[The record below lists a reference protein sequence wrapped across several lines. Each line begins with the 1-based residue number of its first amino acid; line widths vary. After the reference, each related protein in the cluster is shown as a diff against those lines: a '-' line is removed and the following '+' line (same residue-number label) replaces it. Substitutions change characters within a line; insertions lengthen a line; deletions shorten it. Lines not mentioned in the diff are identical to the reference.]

1 MRTQYFRWNI
11 IVLLSII
18 LITQQSCFSYKKQI
32 LFQDLPDSTANISL
46 AQPDPIIQRGAQL
59 MIRIYAMD
67 QESAGYFNQPMGFGG
82 GGGGGGM
89 MMNSSQGS
97 FLGYLVNE
105 QGQIE
110 FPKLGTINVLGYTQ
124 QQLRDSLQVW
134 LLPYLR
140 EPIANV
146 RIMNFLVTYIS
157 ADKASTMV
165 ISNNKTNI
173 LQFLGMVNGLTWVD
187 KRDNVK
193 VIRQTNDTR
202 KVYNV
207 NLTDSSVFSS
217 PAFYLQPGD
226 VIYVEPNKRKFIETN
241 VLLLNYLTT
250 VTSTIT
256 VLFLFINNLR
266 N

>member
-1 MRTQYFRWNI
+1 MRNLNFRWNI
-11 IVLLSII
+11 IVVFSII
-18 LITQQSCFSYKKQI
+18 LITQQSCFSYRKQI
-32 LFQDLPDSTANISL
+32 LFQDIPDSTANISL
-46 AQPDPIIQRGAQL
+46 AQPDPVIQRGDQL

-67 QESAGYFNQPMGFGG
+67 PESAGYFNQPMGFGG
-82 GGGGGGM
+82 GSSSM
-89 MMNSSQGS
+89 MMNSPQSS

-110 FPKLGTINVLGYTQ
+110 FPKLGTLNVLGYTQ
-124 QQLRDSLQVW
+124 KQLRDSLQIW
-134 LLPYLR
+134 LLPYLK

-187 KRDNVK
+187 KRDNIK
-193 VIRQTNDTR
+193 VIRQTNNTR
-202 KVYNV
+202 IVHNV
-207 NLTDSSVFSS
+207 NLTDSSVFNS

-256 VLFLFINNLR
+256 VVFLFINNLTD
-266 N
+266 